1 VQKRNLLPVVTV
13 TLPPQAATVA
23 AAAVAA
29 VEVAV
34 QVAVQAAVQAAAVAV
49 AVAVQV
55 AVQAAAVQA
64 AVAETVLHHR
74 SNDLENIAEE
84 WKRRGVVTGARAEA
98 APLLGV
104 VGIKEIAFRRIE
116 GIANA
121 MKLMTSPRLPRSYP
135 PTA

>member
-13 TLPPQAATVA
+13 TLPPQAATV

-49 AVAVQV
+49 AAAVQV

-64 AVAETVLHHR
+64 AVAVTVLHHR
-74 SNDLENIAEE
+74 SNVLENIAEE
-84 WKRRGVVTGARAEA
+84 WKRRGVVTGVRAEA